1 MRARRSRTSLI
12 VQPALPAAESHET
25 QLNETPGLS
34 LTQIGLIFKSH
45 LRASTIIFLSIIAV
59 VALVTKLLPRAY
71 TATATMIV
79 SYQVNQGGSEIPAW
93 LITTYMATQIDLM
106 RSNDV
111 LLPVVDEMKLDQDP
125 EFVSGFRGGD
135 ATALRNYAADSL
147 GKKLEIEP
155 GRGSQLIYLSATSRS
170 PVKAAQIANVVA
182 DTYSRHERQRLKGPA
197 DDRAREYSRQLTE
210 LQAKVTAAQQKVTD
224 MRQQTGA
231 SPVSEEGAT
240 NNDADSQALI
250 VLQDQLLTA
259 QNLRRGAETRT
270 NIAPTGANGDGAPEI
285 RALKAEISA
294 KELQLSQLSATY
306 GSRHP
311 KVIELRSDLA
321 QAHQQLRNEQTDHL
335 NDARQMETK
344 LQQALDAQRK
354 KILTTRRVQDQGA
367 KLMLELE
374 SAQSVYKRA
383 LDGYDQ
389 IMFASAG
396 NPTNVSFVS
405 RADAP
410 LEASKPNKI
419 KMLFMGLL
427 AALFFGVVSPIVYE
441 LVFDR
446 RLHCR
451 DDFERHFAVPV
462 LAEFGPAIVPLLAV
476 SK

>member
-1 MRARRSRTSLI
+1 M
-12 VQPALPAAESHET
+12 LPPPPPVESHEA
-25 QLNETPGLS
+25 QLYETPGLS
-34 LTQIGLIFKSH
+34 LRQIGLIFRSH
-45 LRASTIIFLSIIAV
+45 IRVSGIIFLSIVAV

-71 TATATMIV
+71 TSTATMIV

-111 LLPVVDEMKLDQDP
+111 LLPVVDDLRLDQDP

-147 GKKLEIEP
+147 GKKLDIEP
-155 GRGSQLIYLSATSRS
+155 GRGSQLIYLSATSRN
-170 PVKAAQIANVVA
+170 PVKAAQIANAVA

-197 DDRAREYSRQLTE
+197 DDRAREYSRELAE

-224 MRQQTGA
+224 LRQQTGT
-231 SPVSEEGAT
+231 SPVSVDGAT

-250 VLQDQLLTA
+250 ILQDQLLAA
-259 QNLRRGAETRT
+259 QNLRRAAETAT
-270 NIAPTGANGDGAPEI
+270 NVVPIGGNGIGDGSPQI

-306 GSRHP
+306 GARHP
-311 KVIELRSDLA
+311 KVLELRSDLA
-321 QAHQQLRNEQTDHL
+321 QARQQMRNEEANYL
-335 NDARQMETK
+335 NDTRQMEAK
-344 LQQALDAQRK
+344 LQQALDVQRK
-354 KILTTRRVQDQGA
+354 KILTTRKVQDQGA
-367 KLMLELE
+367 KLQLELE

-389 IMFASAG
+389 IMFASSG

-405 RADAP
+405 RADVP

-427 AALFFGVVSPIVYE
+427 SAIFFGVVSPIIYE
-441 LVFDR
+441 LLFDR

-462 LAEFGPAIVPLLAV
+462 LAEFGPVAVPVLAV
-476 SK
+476 SR